1 MFNTRIALF
10 LLVLCCPSILGY
22 KPVIMMHGFSFDE
35 NHGTYHDYD
44 NIIQWISEVHPGQ
57 KTVSLDIF
65 NGEESMTAL
74 WKQLPKIIELVRN
87 VTSSSEF
94 DDGYHIIGH
103 SQGGLLT
110 RCVAESMPEHKIEN
124 LISMAGVHYGQYGLA
139 AVNKWFPNFTIEALT
154 QLLYTTALQDTFS
167 AANFWHYPINTAEYL
182 KYNIFL
188 PLYNN
193 EVLSTNSS
201 FFKEN
206 LLKVKQ
212 YIMLGSPADTTL
224 DPWQTSLFGFYDSN
238 LSVIPMEKQDIFI
251 NDTFGLRTLY
261 SQGRLIQKTVPG
273 IEHAQWLSNKENFV
287 TTIMP
292 FLT

>member
-124 LISMAGVHYGQYGLA
+124 LISMAL
-139 AVNKWFPNFTIEALT
+139 L
-154 QLLYTTALQDTFS
+154 QLISGFRIL
-167 AANFWHYPINTAEYL
+167 
-182 KYNIFL
+182 
-188 PLYNN
+188 
-193 EVLSTNSS
+193 
-201 FFKEN
+201 
-206 LLKVKQ
+206 LLKPLRSC
-212 YIMLGSPADTTL
+212 YIPLLCKIHLVPL
-224 DPWQTSLFGFYDSN
+224 IFGII
-238 LSVIPMEKQDIFI
+238 L
-251 NDTFGLRTLY
+251 
-261 SQGRLIQKTVPG
+261 
-273 IEHAQWLSNKENFV
+273 
-287 TTIMP
+287 
-292 FLT
+292 